1 MSDAIQQ
8 QWYKL
13 TQPSGETA
21 VPDDAPLLIGL
32 PDRRVIEV
40 SGSEARAF
48 LQAILTQDIL
58 ALDDHAATFSALCNA
73 KGRAL
78 GLLRLVGHEGRFFLI
93 TRADIAEN
101 LQKRL
106 QMYVLR
112 RDVDLR
118 PADRWVALGVM
129 LPAPA
134 DCPFDD
140 QVACEVIERL
150 ARQGGG
156 DDSPRWPADVD
167 EQGRLFLREDIDGIC
182 RIAILGEYDRM
193 TPLVEHARDASLA
206 PQAAWDRAEI
216 EDRLPEV
223 TSQTVEHYVPQWINL
238 DELGAF
244 SLKKGCYPGQEV
256 IARMHYL
263 GKPNRRLFA
272 GHVLALAPPAPG
284 TPVETADGTPAG
296 EVVRSAPLPDAS
308 GSRLLVVIKLKH
320 RHDALR
326 IDGLALSLDPAD
338 TLAGN
343 TAEARARH

>member
-8 QWYKL
+8 QWHKL
-13 TQPSGETA
+13 TQPAGETA
-21 VPDDAPLLIGL
+21 LPDDAPLLIGL
-32 PDRRVIEV
+32 ADRRVIEV
-40 SGSEARAF
+40 SGSEAGAF

-78 GLLRLVGHEGRFFLI
+78 GLLRVVRHEGRFFVI
-93 TRADIAEN
+93 TRADIAES

-118 PADRWVALGVM
+118 PANRWVALGVM

-134 DCPFDD
+134 RCPFDD
-140 QVACEVIERL
+140 PAACEVIERL
-150 ARQGGG
+150 VRQKGEE
-156 DDSPRWPADVD
+156 DAPRWPADVD
-167 EQGRLFLREDIDGIC
+167 EQGRLFLREDIDGTC

-193 TPLVEHARDASLA
+193 APLVEQASEASLTFPA
-206 PQAAWDRAEI
+206 VWDRAEI

-223 TSQTVEHYVPQWINL
+223 NAQTVEHYVPQWINL

-272 GHVLALAPPAPG
+272 GHVLALDSPAPG

-296 EVVRSAPLPDAS
+296 EVVRSAPLPDDS
-308 GSRLLVVIKLKH
+308 GSRVLVVIKLKH

-343 TAEARARH
+343 TAQAGARH